1 MDIATAARLE
11 KIEAALAHLEHQHE
25 QLNEVVVAQAR
36 TIAHLQK
43 ELALASAS
51 LTGME
56 LERIRA
62 NNQKPPHYQ

>member
-1 MDIATAARLE
+1 MDTATAARLE
-11 KIEAALAHLEHQHE
+11 KLEAAMAHVEHQHE
-25 QLNEVVVAQAR
+25 QLNQVVVEQAR
-36 TIAHLQK
+36 TIARLQK

>member
-1 MDIATAARLE
+1 MDTAIAARLE
-11 KIEAALAHLEHQHE
+11 KLEAAFAHLEHQHE

-36 TIAHLQK
+36 TIAYLQK

-56 LERIRA
+56 MERIRA

>member
-1 MDIATAARLE
+1 MDTATAARLE
-11 KIEAALAHLEHQHE
+11 KLEAAMAHVEHQHE
-25 QLNEVVVAQAR
+25 QLNQVVVEQAR
-36 TIAHLQK
+36 AIARLQK
-43 ELALASAS
+43 ELALASNS